1 MTKTLRSGYT
11 DHLNRHPAENIC
23 HGFDFAA
30 YLGRP
35 LNNYIVLNFDEESAN
50 HSGAIFQAI
59 RHKFRDWLNRRTK
72 KLYSKPLSAMY
83 VYTHE
88 NPNGHAHCNWVV
100 HVPPEL
106 QAEFDQKR
114 QKWIERA
121 HKNVRRFDVVAERV
135 NPATAKSL
143 AKYII
148 KGTDSRFVSYLHL
161 QAYAAP
167 QGRVWGRRA
176 CTSEAISRA
185 ARQAAGF
192 KAKRDRGKLLAAND
206 DSKAVA

>member
-1 MTKTLRSGYT
+1 MTKIQGAGYT
-11 DHLNRHPAENIC
+11 EHLNRHPAENIC

-30 YLGRP
+30 YIGHP
-35 LNNYIVLNFDEESAN
+35 LNNYITINFDDESSD
-50 HSGAIFQAI
+50 HSGAIFRAI

-72 KLYSKPLSAMY
+72 QLYGAALPPMY

-114 QKWIERA
+114 QRWIERA
-121 HKNVRRFDVVAERV
+121 HKNVRRYDVKAKPVD
-135 NPATAKSL
+135 PATAKTL
-143 AKYII
+143 CKYII
-148 KGTDSRFVSYLHL
+148 KGIDSRFISYLHL
-161 QAYAAP
+161 HDYAAP

-176 CTSEAISRA
+176 GTSEAIGRA

-192 KAKRDRGKLLAAND
+192 RAKRDRGKQRAAND
-206 DSKAVA
+206 HARAAA

>member
-1 MTKTLRSGYT
+1 MTKMQGSGYT

-35 LNNYIVLNFDEESAN
+35 LNIYITINFDDESSD
-50 HSGAIFQAI
+50 HSGAIFRAI

-72 KLYSKPLSAMY
+72 KLYGAALSPMY

-88 NPNGHAHCNWVV
+88 NPDGHAHCNWVL

-106 QAEFDQKR
+106 QAEFDTKR
-114 QKWIERA
+114 EKWIARA
-121 HKNVRRFDVVAERV
+121 HKNVRHYDVKAKPVD
-135 NPATAKSL
+135 PTTAKSL

-148 KGTDSRFVSYLHL
+148 KGIDARFVAYLHL
-161 QAYAAP
+161 HAYAAP

-176 CTSEAISRA
+176 GTSEAIGRA
-185 ARQAAGF
+185 ARKAAGF
-192 KAKRDRGKLLAAND
+192 KAKRDRGKLRAAND
-206 DSKAVA
+206 DARAAA